1 MHALHTIEYL
11 APPTLYILLHLY
23 VLSIYRYT
31 FFYVL
36 YPLGVLV
43 SVLSLLIPL
52 SLPSFP
58 PLISLSLFHSHSS
71 YLCNPCAQGEMM
83 LYFASLPVIWA
94 RGQWNYSLPNAAN
107 ISFNFYY
114 FLVITMLLYIPC
126 EHICFRYSGFVPP
139 SNHHHCVIN
148 FIVGFFSVIVVPQLY
163 GHMIKQRRK
172 IIGGVVTVDSSKK
185 TN

>member
-1 MHALHTIEYL
+1 
-11 APPTLYILLHLY
+11 
-23 VLSIYRYT
+23 
-31 FFYVL
+31 
-36 YPLGVLV
+36 
-43 SVLSLLIPL
+43 
-52 SLPSFP
+52 
-58 PLISLSLFHSHSS
+58 
-71 YLCNPCAQGEMM
+71 MM

-126 EHICFRYSGFVPP
+126 EHNCLDTHPP
-139 SNHHHCVIN
+139 TTT
-148 FIVGFFSVIVVPQLY
+148 IVSLILLLLFSVVVVPQLY

>member
-1 MHALHTIEYL
+1 M
-11 APPTLYILLHLY
+11 
-23 VLSIYRYT
+23 
-31 FFYVL
+31 L

-52 SLPSFP
+52 SLPP
-58 PLISLSLFHSHSS
+58 PSLPPFLSSSHVSLFHSHSS

-126 EHICFRYSGFVPP
+126 EHNCFRYSGFVPP
-139 SNHHHCVIN
+139 SNHHRGVIN
-148 FIVGFFSVIVVPQLY
+148 FIVGFFFFSVIVFPQLY